1 MARVAG
7 THGAEKPMPTGL
19 QRRGARYYL
28 RRRVPENLIE
38 AVGRHEIVRALGTSD
53 FREAKRLLV
62 VAWAALDLEFEA
74 LSAKRETSVVSPDV
88 PPDDLPRI
96 SPTVI
101 ALTDLDM
108 LRERQVRAQRTGT
121 LGEFRQQCADAL
133 TLYQDMLEGKRQT
146 NEDLRVIEGRR
157 NGIRAFLT
165 GEGSMALSAARR
177 VLVPSSVA
185 ENEARASKTTTWEEL
200 VAKWAAERKPR
211 AKTHKAHLSVVRQF
225 SEAVGSF
232 PVERLTRKHAIQF
245 KDWLVSANTSPPNI
259 KTKLSRMKT
268 LTNFGYENDLIGV
281 KAFDGIRTKQSS
293 ERPRRSYD
301 ADNLMALFRGPI
313 HQAADRPVQGRGEAA
328 YWLPLIALYTGAR
341 IEEIAG
347 LQVVDLQSVQFSNA
361 DGEGDSAD
369 FFRFLNDKETQRELK
384 TEQSERLTPIHP
396 DLIALGLLRY
406 GQALEAKGEVQLF
419 PRLTQHASGL
429 RAHKWGQWFHAYLR
443 DDCGVR
449 DRKVVFHSFRHTFKD
464 NCRNSGIPEE
474 LQRAIMGHAP
484 RDVADRYGEGFALFQ
499 IVAGMRRYR
508 AFGIPSIPAF
518 DEPASSRSPR

>member
-28 RRRVPENLIE
+28 RRRVPEHLME
-38 AVGRHEIVRALGTSD
+38 AIGRSEIVRALGTSD
-53 FREAKRLLV
+53 FKEAKKLLV
-62 VAWAALDLEFEA
+62 LAWAALDREFEA
-74 LSAKRETSVVSPDV
+74 LSAKTDISPAS
-88 PPDDLPRI
+88 PGTPADDLAHI

-101 ALTDLDM
+101 AITDLDS
-108 LRERQVRAQRTGT
+108 LRDRQVRAQRTGT
-121 LGEFRQQCADAL
+121 LTEFRQQCADAL
-133 TLYQDMLEGKRQT
+133 TLYQEMLEGKRPT
-146 NEDLRVIEGRR
+146 AEDLRVIEGRR

-177 VLVPSSVA
+177 VLVPSSAA

-211 AKTHKAHLSVVRQF
+211 SKTHKAHLSVVRQF
-225 SEAVGSF
+225 SVAVGLF

-268 LTNFGYENDLIGV
+268 LTNFGYENDLTGI
-281 KAFDGIRTKQSS
+281 KAFDGIRIKQPS

-301 ADNLMALFRGPI
+301 ADNLMALFRGRV
-313 HQAADRPVQGRGEAA
+313 HQAADRPMQGRGEAA

-347 LQVVDLQSVQFSNA
+347 LQVADLQRLQFSKA

-369 FFRFLNDKETQRELK
+369 FFRFMNDKETQRELK

-406 GQALEAKGEVQLF
+406 GQALKASGEVQLF

-429 RAHKWGQWFHAYLR
+429 RAHKWSQWFHAYLR
-443 DDCGVR
+443 GDCGVT

-464 NCRNSGIPEE
+464 NCRNSGISEE

-484 RDVADRYGEGFALFQ
+484 RDVADRYGEGFARFQ
-499 IVAGMRRYR
+499 IVAGMKKYK
-508 AFGIPSIPAF
+508 AFGLPPINVW
-518 DEPASSRSPR
+518 EPRHVEQAES